1 MAKTMKDKEKE
12 LARQQEEERAKSEM
26 QKSIE
31 ECGPDHEAWSVTLEK
46 ALGRDAAVAFA
57 IGSDWELDSAQGD
70 LDLMASMPRGAHI
83 GELDISNLDDALPL
97 QFMTWYDY
105 DFLHMLVNRI
115 RALRYLAKKGGRIV
129 CHTVL
134 EEVALHVICEYAQF
148 VFDLAE
154 YVPAEEA
161 DPMETF
167 PEIAGDCDIDMWLF
181 CRDSLVVPGDGY
193 YFDCWNEPQ
202 FFLEPPIEK

>member
-1 MAKTMKDKEKE
+1 MKYTSRGLRRRGDADKREVILTHKDPMTGESLTTYHTVTAKTKRAAGRAREE
-12 LARQQEEERAKSEM
+12 LIVQ
-26 QKSIE
+26 
-31 ECGPDHEAWSVTLEK
+31 
-46 ALGRDAAVAFA
+46 
-57 IGSDWELDSAQGD
+57 
-70 LDLMASMPRGAHI
+70 
-83 GELDISNLDDALPL
+83 LDISYLDGSLPA
-97 QFMTWYDY
+97 QFRTRYDY
-105 DFLHMLVNRI
+105 DFLYMLVNHI
-115 RALRYLAKKGGRIV
+115 QTLRYMAKKGGRIV

-134 EEVALHVICEYAQF
+134 KEVVLHVICEYAQF

-167 PEIAGDCDIDMWLF
+167 AEIAGDCDIDMWLF
-181 CRDSLVVPGDGY
+181 CRDSLVAPGDNY

>member
-1 MAKTMKDKEKE
+1 MAKVMKDKEKE
-12 LARQQEEERAKSEM
+12 LARQQEEEKAKSEM

-31 ECGPDHEAWSVTLEK
+31 ECGPDHEAWSVALEK
-46 ALGRDAAVAFA
+46 ALGRDVAVAFA
-57 IGSDWELDSAQGD
+57 IGSDWALDSAQED

-83 GELDISNLDDALPL
+83 GELDISNLDDTPPL
-97 QFMTWYDY
+97 QFITRYDY
-105 DFLHMLVNRI
+105 DFLYLLVNRI
-115 RALRYLAKKGGRIV
+115 RALRYMAKKGGRIV

-134 EEVALHVICEYAQF
+134 KEVALHVICEYAQF

-154 YVPAEEA
+154 YVPAEGA

-167 PEIAGDCDIDMWLF
+167 AEIAGDCDIDMWLF
-181 CRDSLVVPGDGY
+181 CRDSLVAPGDNY